1 MIYVG
6 RAFRNTFS
14 EGYEQFEHAVA
25 AHIAYSFYENGYE
38 AGRKRSLHVI
48 YLGALDR

>member
-14 EGYEQFEHAVA
+14 EGYEHAVA

-38 AGRKRSLHVI
+38 AAPKRSLHVI
-48 YLGALDR
+48 CLGALDR